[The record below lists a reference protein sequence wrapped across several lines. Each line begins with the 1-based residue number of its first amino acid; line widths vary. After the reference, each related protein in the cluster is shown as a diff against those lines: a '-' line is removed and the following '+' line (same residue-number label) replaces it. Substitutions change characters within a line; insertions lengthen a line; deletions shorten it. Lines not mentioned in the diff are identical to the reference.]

1 MFRKLLSVL
10 AMSSILLVSSSLAF
24 AKSQRDWSTVESL
37 VNQEAAIKT
46 QNGKTTFGIV
56 KSVNADSLVLQA
68 AGNKTLTQTETT
80 INRNEVKK
88 IWRALL
94 YVNEGNAGKGA
105 LIGAGIGAAAYG
117 LPSIARGRDENDI
130 GASLVGATFIIGA
143 IGGAAVG
150 AIAGFFVKT
159 KHKKRDLV
167 YSQ

>member
-10 AMSSILLVSSSLAF
+10 AMSSILLVSSSLVF

-46 QNGKTTFGIV
+46 QNGKTTYGII
-56 KSVNADSLVLQA
+56 KSVDANSLVLQA
-68 AGNKTLTQTETT
+68 AGNKTLTQTDTT

-105 LIGAGIGAAAYG
+105 LIGAGVGAVAIGVPAVAG
-117 LPSIARGRDENDI
+117 GRSDDDI
-130 GASLVGATFIIGA
+130 GASLAGAAFFLGA
-143 IGGAAVG
+143 IAGAAVG
-150 AIAGFFVKT
+150 GIAGFLIKK

-167 YSQ
+167 FSQ

>member
-10 AMSSILLVSSSLAF
+10 AMSSILLVSSSAAF
-24 AKSQRDWSTVESL
+24 AKSQRDWSAVESL
-37 VNQEAAIKT
+37 VNQETAIKT
-46 QNGKTTFGIV
+46 QNGKTSYGII
-56 KSVNADSLVLQA
+56 KSVNADSLVLQV

-105 LIGAGIGAAAYG
+105 LIGAGVGAVAFGVPAVA
-117 LPSIARGRDENDI
+117 SSSDDDI
-130 GASLVGATFIIGA
+130 GANLAGAAFILGA
-143 IGGAAVG
+143 VAGAAVG
-150 AIAGFFVKT
+150 GVVGFLVKK
-159 KHKKRDLV
+159 KHKNRDLV